1 MNLSRQRYIL
11 ISVFFFLM
19 FSMRVA
25 FACWIIIPLEKVVE
39 RKPVVVVGKIVKIEV
54 DKARHNTIYRVARF
68 LNTMVSKITRT
79 RLAKP
84 GFYRYDIAYIEVAKI
99 LKNELNEPAIR
110 VGFEI
115 PLSMPSINN
124 SVNMSTDIRY
134 KRGTEGV
141 WILEYRDG
149 TFWAMEPKDYQSL
162 NQQKTITQIIHTQKQ
177 MPPAKG

>member
-1 MNLSRQRYIL
+1 MSRQRYIL

-54 DKARHNTIYRVARF
+54 DKAPHNTIYRVALF
-68 LNTMVSKITRT
+68 LNTIVSKITRT
-79 RLAKP
+79 RLAEP

-99 LKNELNEPAIR
+99 LKNELRKPVIK
-110 VGFEI
+110 VGDQI
-115 PLSMPSINN
+115 LLSMPSINN
-124 SVNMSTDIRY
+124 TVGSSADIRY
-134 KRGTEGV
+134 KKGKEGV
-141 WILEYRDG
+141 WILQYRDG
-149 TFWAMEPKDYQSL
+149 TFWAMGPNDLQPL
-162 NQQKTITQIIHTQKQ
+162 NQQKIITQIIHSQKQ